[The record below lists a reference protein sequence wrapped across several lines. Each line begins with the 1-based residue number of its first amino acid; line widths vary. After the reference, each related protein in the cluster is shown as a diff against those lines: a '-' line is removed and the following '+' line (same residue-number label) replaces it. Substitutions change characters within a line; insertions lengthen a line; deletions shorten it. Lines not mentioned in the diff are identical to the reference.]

1 MGRFSGSHG
10 LTLMC
15 AAATNGP
22 ERPWVRLGLVS
33 VLFLADE
40 RCLDHDPGRGH
51 PERPRRVDAVRE
63 GVLAAGLGET
73 LVECTPAEATT
84 VDLRLVHG
92 ADVVARAT
100 DLAGAGGGALDPDTV
115 VSSGSVAAA
124 RLAAGAG
131 LTAMAELVA
140 GRGEAAFCAVR
151 PPGHHAT
158 PFRSMGFCL
167 FNNVAITAA
176 RLSAQGE
183 RVLIVDYDAHHGNG
197 TQDIFY
203 ESPDVLY
210 VSLHQFPAY
219 PGTGAVAE
227 TGSGA
232 GLGST
237 LNVPLPPGA
246 TGDVFRRAFDEV
258 VIPVVERFAPT
269 WVLLSA
275 GFDAHRA
282 DPLTMLGL
290 SAGDFFDLT
299 AAVRSVAPA
308 GRVVAFLEGGYDLAA
323 LGASA
328 AACVAALAGVPYRPE
343 PVTTGGPGGA
353 VVDAA
358 ARLHLGR

>member
-1 MGRFSGSHG
+1 
-10 LTLMC
+10 MC
-15 AAATNGP
+15 ATGTNVP
-22 ERPWVRLGLVS
+22 EGRWVRLAAVT

-51 PERPRRVDAVRE
+51 PERPRRVDAVHE
-63 GVLAAGLGET
+63 GVIAAGLGDA
-73 LVECTPAEATT
+73 LVACAPGEATAA
-84 VDLRLVHG
+84 DLQMVHG
-92 ADVVARAT
+92 ADVVDRAT
-100 DLAGAGGGALDPDTV
+100 ALAAAGGGALDPDTV
-115 VSSGSVAAA
+115 LSGGSVAAA

-131 LTAMAELVA
+131 LTAVAELSA

-167 FNNVAITAA
+167 FNNVAVAAA
-176 RLSAQGE
+176 RLVADGE

-219 PGTGAVAE
+219 PGTGAVE
-227 TGSGA
+227 EIGA
-232 GLGST
+232 GAGRGAT

-258 VIPVVERFAPT
+258 VAPVVERFAPT

-290 SAGDFFDLT
+290 SAGDFADLT
-299 AAVRSVAPA
+299 AAVAAVAPP
-308 GRVVAFLEGGYDLAA
+308 GRIVAFLEGGYDLAA

-328 AACVAALAGVPYRPE
+328 AACVAALAGVSYRPE
-343 PVTTGGPGGA
+343 PVTAGGPGGA

-358 ARLHLGR
+358 ARLHLDR